1 MAKTKAKTPEV
12 PARASVAVVSVES
25 LVLDAGNV
33 RKRGE
38 KARGAL
44 GASLR
49 QFGPARSIVLDGQDI
64 VRAGNGTLE
73 AAMEAGITEVL
84 VVEPKP
90 GQLVAV
96 KRSDWSAVEATSYAV
111 ADNRIAELAE
121 WDEPGLART
130 LESLRSADADLAAI
144 GFSDDE
150 ADALLAKLGDDF
162 LDEASGAKP
171 DGAAPPD
178 DFREYG
184 EDIETNCTCPKCGY
198 RWSKTP

>member
-1 MAKTKAKTPEV
+1 MAKAKAKPPQV
-12 PARASVAVVSVES
+12 PTAAAVTVVAVDS
-25 LVLDAGNV
+25 LVPDAGNV

-49 QFGPARSIVLDGQDI
+49 QFGPGRSIVLDGQDV
-64 VRAGNGTLE
+64 VRAGSGTLE
-73 AAMEAGITEVL
+73 AAIHEGITEVL

-96 KRSDWSAVEATSYAV
+96 KRSDWTPAQAAGYAV

-130 LESLRSADADLAAI
+130 LESFRSEDLDLAGI

-150 ADALLAKLGDDF
+150 ADALLAKLGDEL
-162 LDEASGAKP
+162 LDEASGATT
-171 DGAAPPD
+171 PPPG

-184 EDIETNCTCPKCGY
+184 EGIETNCTCPKCGY
-198 RWSKTP
+198 RWSQAT